1 MKKTEPNAFPFQGK
15 RFLFYSR
22 FFRARQSRDAG
33 AIELIFQIFY
43 GNICLQHN
51 SIVPDT
57 GVQKANFVLPFSCV
71 GKELCCSKRRYIFGV
86 CLSEAHFFCT
96 RRKIKMF
103 KKNDRYLQTAN
114 TIVDIFLIIAIIA
127 CVIMGIG
134 SLSVSNSIW
143 LSCRSVLVCFILGP
157 LFAWV
162 LWILIKVYLTHVLD
176 VKMIRDKLYRMQNT
190 NAAASLP
197 YDETTDIEAE
207 KKREEEL
214 KMREQ
219 QLKNLEQIYRD
230 GKTDDPYFRKSME
243 LNRLKIMLEQGFIDQ
258 ETYQEKIDELLK

>member
-103 KKNDRYLQTAN
+103 KKNDRYLKIARIVN
-114 TIVDIFLIIAIIA
+114 TVLLFVNICACIIAG
-127 CVIMGIG
+127 GICIYLAFR
-134 SLSVSNSIW
+134 SKLW
-143 LSCRSVLVCFILGP
+143 LFLLY
-157 LFAWV
+157 AV
-162 LWILIKVYLTHVLD
+162 LWIFFGTIISWIVWLFVRLYLSHLYD
-176 VKMIRDKLYRMQNT
+176 VKMIRNKLYEIDNSDLQIFT
-190 NAAASLP
+190 KGYEP
-197 YDETTDIEAE
+197 FETLWD
-207 KKREEEL
+207 
-214 KMREQ
+214 
-219 QLKNLEQIYRD
+219 
-230 GKTDDPYFRKSME
+230 RKSF
-243 LNRLKIMLEQGFIDQ
+243 RLKIMLKNGHFDQ

>member
-1 MKKTEPNAFPFQGK
+1 
-15 RFLFYSR
+15 
-22 FFRARQSRDAG
+22 
-33 AIELIFQIFY
+33 
-43 GNICLQHN
+43 
-51 SIVPDT
+51 
-57 GVQKANFVLPFSCV
+57 
-71 GKELCCSKRRYIFGV
+71 
-86 CLSEAHFFCT
+86 
-96 RRKIKMF
+96 MF

-114 TIVDIFLIIAIIA
+114 TIVDIFLIIAITA
-127 CVIMGIG
+127 CVILGILLLSAG
-134 SLSVSNSIW
+134 SPILRTI
-143 LSCRSVLVCFILGP
+143 LVCFILCSF
-157 LFAWV
+157 FAWV

-176 VKMIRDKLYRMQNT
+176 VKIIRDKLYSKQNGNDT
-190 NAAASLP
+190 AFLP

-214 KMREQ
+214 KMRKQ

>member
-1 MKKTEPNAFPFQGK
+1 
-15 RFLFYSR
+15 
-22 FFRARQSRDAG
+22 
-33 AIELIFQIFY
+33 
-43 GNICLQHN
+43 
-51 SIVPDT
+51 
-57 GVQKANFVLPFSCV
+57 
-71 GKELCCSKRRYIFGV
+71 
-86 CLSEAHFFCT
+86 
-96 RRKIKMF
+96 MF
-103 KKNDRYLQTAN
+103 KKNDRYLKTAN
-114 TIVDIFLIIAIIA
+114 TIVDIFFIIAIIA

-143 LSCRSVLVCFILGP
+143 LSCRSVLVCFILGR

-162 LWILIKVYLTHVLD
+162 LWILIKVYQTHVLD
-176 VKMIRDKLYRMQNT
+176 VKIIRDKLYSKQNGNDT
-190 NAAASLP
+190 AFLP

-230 GKTDDPYFRKSME
+230 GQTDDPYFRKSME

>member
-114 TIVDIFLIIAIIA
+114 TIVDIFLIIAITA
-127 CVIMGIG
+127 CVILGILL
-134 SLSVSNSIW
+134 LSADYPI
-143 LSCRSVLVCFILGP
+143 LRTILVCFILCP
-157 LFAWV
+157 FFAWV

-207 KKREEEL
+207 KQREEEL

-230 GKTDDPYFRKSME
+230 GKTDDPSFRKSME

>member
-1 MKKTEPNAFPFQGK
+1 
-15 RFLFYSR
+15 
-22 FFRARQSRDAG
+22 
-33 AIELIFQIFY
+33 
-43 GNICLQHN
+43 
-51 SIVPDT
+51 
-57 GVQKANFVLPFSCV
+57 
-71 GKELCCSKRRYIFGV
+71 
-86 CLSEAHFFCT
+86 
-96 RRKIKMF
+96 MF

-127 CVIMGIG
+127 CVILGILLLSAG
-134 SLSVSNSIW
+134 SPILRTI
-143 LSCRSVLVCFILGP
+143 LVCFILCP
-157 LFAWV
+157 FFAWV

-207 KKREEEL
+207 KQREEEL

-230 GKTDDPYFRKSME
+230 GKTDDPSFRKSME